1 VDRLEEQEA
10 ANPPSWGSLTSRPPR
25 TGYTAAVPLRRR
37 LVGLKSRIRETLEEA
52 QSQAL
57 ARVARPG
64 PVTTPGEEPPV
75 VARLMIEI
83 RSDGSQ
89 TIARGAME
97 DAATG
102 ERVSVEAHGTT
113 PTQLAASLAKALLA
127 TPLMATTAVRAV
139 LEGRRRDRGNGG

>member
-1 VDRLEEQEA
+1 
-10 ANPPSWGSLTSRPPR
+10 
-25 TGYTAAVPLRRR
+25 
-37 LVGLKSRIRETLEEA
+37 
-52 QSQAL
+52 
-57 ARVARPG
+57 
-64 PVTTPGEEPPV
+64 
-75 VARLMIEI
+75 MIEI

-113 PTQLAASLAKALLA
+113 PAQLAASLAKALIA